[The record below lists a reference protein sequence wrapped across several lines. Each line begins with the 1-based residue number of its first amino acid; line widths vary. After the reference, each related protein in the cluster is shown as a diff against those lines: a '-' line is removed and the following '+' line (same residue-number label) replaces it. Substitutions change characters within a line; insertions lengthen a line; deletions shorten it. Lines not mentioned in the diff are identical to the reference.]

1 MAQNSALVEEIAALW
16 NAPLPPDARRLHYQA
31 SQAHDAWDAL
41 NQIKAPTLV
50 IHGGDD
56 EVNPAANAHLLAQRI
71 AGAQLHLIPGGRHGY
86 FEEMRGS
93 SFAAV
98 RDFLLA
104 HPITA

>member
-1 MAQNSALVEEIAALW
+1 LLV
-16 NAPLPPDARRLHYQA
+16 
-31 SQAHDAWDAL
+31 
-41 NQIKAPTLV
+41 
-50 IHGGDD
+50 
-56 EVNPAANAHLLAQRI
+56 QRI

-86 FEEMRGS
+86 FEEMRES